1 MFRTIKKVLGKSTV
15 SVLLQQHFHGHEPHT
30 LVTTGRTFPSASRV
44 DVQFAL
50 EDILAEGAPA
60 RRYGLHAPHQ
70 MGLDAFGVAQLM
82 QRTPF
87 PIDIGPLQYDDID
100 IGEALPAKCVRQA
113 LWLSNEQGVP
123 YSVLLGRGGPMG
135 MPGIHVEVAVPSGE
149 PGLRLTEAFFSRLDK
164 RVSAGRTYRGKVISL
179 ESGADFTGRT
189 ATVKVHR
196 LRAVARED
204 VILPEK
210 TIALLDSTL
219 AGFIRVRAGIGQM
232 GLSTKKGLLF
242 YGPPGTG
249 KTHTI
254 HYLTSTLPNHT
265 TLLITAEQVVMLEQY
280 FKLARFLQPS
290 IIVVEDVDLIARE
303 RTHMQNP
310 GAELLL
316 NKLLNE
322 MDGLREDAEVIF
334 ILTTNRPDQLEPA
347 LASRPG
353 RIDQAIEF
361 PLPDE
366 IGRAK
371 LARLYARGMELG
383 EDVVAAVVAK
393 TPGASAAF
401 IKELMRRAAQ
411 FVLQQANGNALTLGA
426 IEAALE
432 EMVLLGGVF
441 NLKLLGAEAV
451 EPRKGVTMTVIGTAG

>member
-1 MFRTIKKVLGKSTV
+1 MFQLIKRMIGKSTV
-15 SVLLQQHFHGHEPHT
+15 SVLLQQHFRGHEPHS
-30 LVTTGRTFPSASRV
+30 LVTTGRTYPTASRV
-44 DVQFAL
+44 DVQLAL
-50 EDILAEGAPA
+50 EEQLAETQPVS
-60 RRYGLHAPHQ
+60 RYGLHAPHHV
-70 MGLDAFGVAQLM
+70 GFDALGVALLM
-82 QRTPF
+82 ERTPF

-113 LWLSNEQGVP
+113 MWLSTEQGVP
-123 YSVLLGRGGPMG
+123 YSVLLGRAGPMG

-149 PGLRLTEAFFSRLDK
+149 GGLRLTERFFDRLDK

-189 ATVKVHR
+189 ATVKVHH
-196 LRAVARED
+196 LRPVSRDD
-204 VILPEK
+204 VILPEQ
-210 TIALLDSTL
+210 TIALLDSNL
-219 AGFIRVRAGIGQM
+219 SGFIGVRTRIRQM
-232 GLSTKKGLLF
+232 GLSAKKGLLF

-249 KTHTI
+249 KTHTL
-254 HYLTSTLPNHT
+254 HYLASTLPSHT
-265 TLLITAEQVVMLEQY
+265 TLLVTAEQVVMLEQY

-303 RTHMQNP
+303 RTNMQNP
-310 GAELLL
+310 GAEMLL

-383 EDVVAAVVAK
+383 DDVVAAIVAK

-401 IKELMRRAAQ
+401 IKELMRRSAQ
-411 FVLQQANGNALTLGA
+411 FVLQQANGNTLTPAA
-426 IEAALE
+426 IEAAIQ
-432 EMVLLGGVF
+432 EMVLLGGAF

-451 EPRKGVTMTVIGTAG
+451 EPRKMATMTVIGMS